1 MENKQNSYKRI
12 LRISFYIVSALQI
25 FMGLVWFIVNIRKPE
40 SIRTGLLYLLPI
52 GVAALLLC
60 ILKRTLK
67 CNGFKAQIIVL
78 MLFIMTMPSVI
89 MAVHPEIISTG
100 YLHKYDAEKPAI
112 SMGFLLANH
121 TLTGHLGE
129 FSYYLGND
137 LVRAHGDEF
146 KSLDTNPSLM
156 YLKFG
161 NWIREEYP
169 EKDVR
174 EYHYY
179 WLSKGAFGIWKRDI
193 VTRNTLEIIEYTF
206 TPFAPLI
213 LEKFSVRSTN
223 LPMIKKL
230 FTENLPGFSNFYYR
244 FSFAGFLVLSVM
256 ALFIN
261 EPGNIKR
268 FLVTGLISVCIAL
281 TLWWFTV
288 RGFDPVKGAIISV
301 LYGIWLLTAL
311 FKKINSERNKA

>member
-25 FMGLVWFIVNIRKPE
+25 IMGLVWFVVNIRRPSDIK
-40 SIRTGLLYLLPI
+40 TGLLYLIP
-52 GVAALLLC
+52 VTAAVLLFFL
-60 ILKRTLK
+60 LKRIF
-67 CNGFKAQIIVL
+67 NDSGFKVRIIVL
-78 MLFIMTMPSVI
+78 MLFIMTMPPVI
-89 MAVHPEIISTG
+89 MATHPEIISTQFF
-100 YLHKYDAEKPAI
+100 HSEDAEKPAV

-129 FSYYLGND
+129 FNYYLGND
-137 LVRAHGDEF
+137 LVRAHGEEF

-161 NWIREEYP
+161 NWITDEYP
-169 EKDVR
+169 DKSIR

-206 TPFAPLI
+206 APFSPLI
-213 LEKFSVRSTN
+213 LEKLSVRSTN

-230 FTENLPGFSNFYYR
+230 FTENLPGFSNLYYR
-244 FSFAGFLVLSVM
+244 FSFAAFLILSIL

-261 EPGNIKR
+261 LI
-268 FLVTGLISVCIAL
+268 LVCHLMI
-281 TLWWFTV
+281 
-288 RGFDPVKGAIISV
+288 
-301 LYGIWLLTAL
+301 
-311 FKKINSERNKA
+311 